1 VAYSRRHRF
10 LSTFVSEMPGPKS
23 SVLGQ
28 VVGGWQLSG
37 VLLFQSGPFLTVT
50 VPGAAPAGIGFPNLI
65 GNRRA
70 DLNPSVPLYPDTKNA
85 QRWINPAVC
94 RNALTRSAKLMRIAT
109 CSLPV

>member
-10 LSTFVSEMPGPKS
+10 LSTFVYEMPGPKS

-37 VLLFQSGPFLTVT
+37 VLLFQSGPFFTGT
-50 VPGAAPAGIGFPNLI
+50 VPGADPAGVGPNLI
-65 GNRRA
+65 GNGRA
-70 DLNPSVPLYPDTKNA
+70 DLNPSVPLNPDTKNA
-85 QRWINPAVC
+85 QRWFNPAVC